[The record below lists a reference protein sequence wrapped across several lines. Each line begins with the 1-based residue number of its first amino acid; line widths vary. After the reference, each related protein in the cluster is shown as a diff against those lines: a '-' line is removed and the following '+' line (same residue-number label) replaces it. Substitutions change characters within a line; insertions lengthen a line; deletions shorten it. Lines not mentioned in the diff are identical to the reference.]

1 MAARIARMVLGR
13 AGGAGEGRMLRA
25 ERGLFHGKK
34 TRTGNNRSHSL
45 RATPT
50 ACGSP
55 NVQWVRL
62 WSDALETRLRLKVT
76 PKALKVIDKRGG
88 LDKLPDSTPAVAARR
103 REKARAAR
111 LVSDVMTARE
121 MAGEPTTWLERLRIQ
136 RAQDAAAGK
145 AATPAAA
152 ASAGADEEDEG
163 ILDVELPE
171 AEAEAEAAAAAVIAE
186 EAEALGDAEDARR

>member
-1 MAARIARMVLGR
+1 MVKD
-13 AGGAGEGRMLRA
+13 AD
-25 ERGLFHGKK
+25 
-34 TRTGNNRSHSL
+34 GNNRSHSL
-45 RATPT
+45 RATRRVWK
-50 ACGSP
+50 P

-76 PKALKVIDKRGG
+76 TKALKVIDKRGG
-88 LDKLPDSTPAVAARR
+88 LDNYLIHTRPSLLGAG
-103 REKARAAR
+103 KAQELRR